1 VSQPAAPH
9 FCTVLHVPPAQTWR
23 CLPDVYVCSGQSN
36 MAFSVAVPTNDEKA
50 EANISAT
57 YASDPGASPSGK
69 YVSTDEAIKDAV
81 NHPDLRFLVIGNK
94 HDCPAPI
101 TDYYPSPGTT
111 NSKLTLAH
119 PWQKPN
125 ATSIGVG
132 KDVMG
137 GNGAG
142 ELSATC
148 YYWGLELQMTQKIPI
163 GLIHS
168 SYGGSA
174 VEDWI
179 SKETLGDGKSGPCPG
194 PITSSMVRR
203 PLPSALCP
211 LPSALCPLPSALCP
225 LPSALCPRVQRFTH
239 TAAVRRVSL
248 RSSGTAS
255 WCLCSTPPSRALSG
269 TRGNR
274 TSK

>member
-1 VSQPAAPH
+1 
-9 FCTVLHVPPAQTWR
+9 
-23 CLPDVYVCSGQSN
+23 

-50 EANISAT
+50 EANISPT
-57 YASDPGASPSGK
+57 YASDPGASPNGQ

-203 PLPSALCP
+203 PP
-211 LPSALCPLPSALCP
+211 
-225 LPSALCPRVQRFTH
+225 PRWAC
-239 TAAVRRVSL
+239 AAVPHEMLSCAGAPFAAVERPAGAPAEHHHPRHNLVPRRVK
-248 RSSGTAS
+248 
-255 WCLCSTPPSRALSG
+255 SRPE
-269 TRGNR
+269 
-274 TSK
+274 